1 MLRTQFEEELNKLH
15 NQFYSMGTQVSAQ
28 VNKAVRAFVSHD
40 RDLAEEV
47 IEEDQQVN
55 DQETKLEKKSLE
67 MIALQQ
73 PVSHDLRTIIT
84 VLKASSDL
92 ERMGDHAVSIAKA
105 TINLKGEERIHIVEA
120 DISLMGERVKSIVDA
135 SLNAYIQGDADR
147 AREIASWDDTVNQ
160 MYGEIQNKTLTAMEE
175 NKETITTGKDY
186 LMTIIYLERIGDY
199 AKNLGEWIVYLK
211 TGKIVEL

>member
-40 RDLAEEV
+40 RDLAEDV

-199 AKNLGEWIVYLK
+199 AKNLCEWIVYLK

>member
-73 PVSHDLRTIIT
+73 PVSHDLWTIIT
-84 VLKASSDL
+84 FSKPHL
-92 ERMGDHAVSIAKA
+92 I
-105 TINLKGEERIHIVEA
+105 
-120 DISLMGERVKSIVDA
+120 
-135 SLNAYIQGDADR
+135 
-147 AREIASWDDTVNQ
+147 
-160 MYGEIQNKTLTAMEE
+160 
-175 NKETITTGKDY
+175 
-186 LMTIIYLERIGDY
+186 
-199 AKNLGEWIVYLK
+199 
-211 TGKIVEL
+211 

>member
-67 MIALQQ
+67 MIAL
-73 PVSHDLRTIIT
+73 SYENT
-84 VLKASSDL
+84 LK
-92 ERMGDHAVSIAKA
+92 K
-105 TINLKGEERIHIVEA
+105 INP
-120 DISLMGERVKSIVDA
+120 
-135 SLNAYIQGDADR
+135 
-147 AREIASWDDTVNQ
+147 
-160 MYGEIQNKTLTAMEE
+160 
-175 NKETITTGKDY
+175 
-186 LMTIIYLERIGDY
+186 
-199 AKNLGEWIVYLK
+199 
-211 TGKIVEL
+211 